1 MVRTMRVGGVPGT
14 GVAAGSP
21 HELSARVAG
30 GLAVVWSSV
39 VTLFGLM
46 VAALVPLLVA
56 ADRNNGY
63 CESIDHPG
71 PCSSLTSAA
80 VPGLVVAAVGLW
92 GVASGVGLRRGRD
105 WARWAV
111 MLTFSLWSV
120 AMLVGLVGAAVSPE
134 GSSAGGVIVMLL
146 LVGMCV
152 TIVVQAA
159 RARGP
164 SNPMAEAEPDDRS

>member
-1 MVRTMRVGGVPGT
+1 MRVGSAPGI
-14 GVAAGSP
+14 GAAAGSP
-21 HELSARVAG
+21 QELSARVAG

-39 VTLFGLM
+39 VTLFGLTI
-46 VAALVPLLVA
+46 AALLPLMVT

-71 PCSSLTSAA
+71 PCSSLASAA

-92 GVASGVGLRRGRD
+92 GVASGVGLRRG

-111 MLTFSLWSV
+111 MVTFSSWAA
-120 AMLVGLVGAAVSPE
+120 AMLAGLIGAAVSPD

-146 LVGMCV
+146 LLASCV

-159 RARGP
+159 RAQGQSSLKAVERP
-164 SNPMAEAEPDDRS
+164 HDRS

>member
-1 MVRTMRVGGVPGT
+1 MRVGSVPGT
-14 GVAAGSP
+14 GAAAGSP
-21 HELSARVAG
+21 QELSARVAG
-30 GLAVVWSSV
+30 GLAVLWSSV

-46 VAALVPLLVA
+46 IAALLPLMVT

-71 PCSSLTSAA
+71 PCSSLASAA

-92 GVASGVGLRRGRD
+92 GVASGVGLRRGRG
-105 WARWAV
+105 WPRWAV
-111 MLTFSLWSV
+111 MVTFSSWAA
-120 AMLVGLVGAAVSPE
+120 AMLAGLIGAAVSPD

-146 LVGMCV
+146 LLAVCV

-159 RARGP
+159 RAQGQSSLKAVERP
-164 SNPMAEAEPDDRS
+164 HDRS